1 MATAAAMTYPTTD
14 KIGFWRRFAA
24 IFIGQSNCL
33 RARMVATGVMAVD
46 GVDFAVANGA
56 VAAVG
61 DEVTLAIRP
70 SAVRIIADAT
80 SAPVANVI
88 SGRLIGQAYLGDQ
101 QDLRFEVSGGDT
113 VRALAP
119 SSLPFSNGVEAV
131 LHFPPRDCRV
141 VRN

>member
-1 MATAAAMTYPTTD
+1 
-14 KIGFWRRFAA
+14 
-24 IFIGQSNCL
+24 
-33 RARMVATGVMAVD
+33 VAPVSFPVD
-46 GVDFAVANGA
+46 GVHFAVANGL
-56 VAAVG
+56 AAPIG
-61 DEVTLAIRP
+61 DDVTLAIRP
-70 SAVRIIADAT
+70 SAVRIITDST
-80 SAPVANVI
+80 SAPVSNVI
-88 SGRLIGQAYLGDQ
+88 RGRLIGQAYLGDQ